1 MISLKEIISSEEFV
15 NNKAKLPVILG
26 INTDGDS
33 VIIDLTK
40 TPHLLIG
47 GTSKSGK
54 SVGINTILTS
64 LLFKFSSD
72 QVRFL
77 LINPKKTELS
87 LYNGIPHLITPVI
100 TDMKKAVQ
108 AFQWCINEMERRYM
122 LLISKNVR
130 DIESY
135 NQKIQQEKDKIC
147 TPLSYLVVIVDEFS
161 DLIMADSKHIEE
173 YIICIAQK
181 ARAVGIHLILTT
193 QVLSLDIIT
202 PVIKAN
208 IPSRIAFTT
217 STQIESC
224 TILDETGAE
233 QLSGLGDM
241 LYVESGTPSIKRV
254 HGAFISHDEIMKITD
269 VCRSIGKPK
278 YLEEIINT

>member
-147 TPLSYLVVIVDEFS
+147 TPLSYLVVIVDEF
-161 DLIMADSKHIEE
+161 
-173 YIICIAQK
+173 AQK